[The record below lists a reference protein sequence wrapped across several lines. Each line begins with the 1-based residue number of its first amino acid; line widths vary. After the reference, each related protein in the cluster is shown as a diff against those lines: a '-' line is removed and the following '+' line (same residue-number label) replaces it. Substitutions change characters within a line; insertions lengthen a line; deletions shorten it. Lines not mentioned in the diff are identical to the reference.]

1 MQYVENMQ
9 YPNIGLWM
17 PKTKNGGYFVHAAVY
32 RKSSFR
38 CSEGVRLC
46 IALPR
51 FFLHRLLLCHN
62 SLQRFNCFDWQQKYT
77 AKLVVLAVSGGWV
90 GLKACSVIG
99 RECKLYDLVHC
110 AAQLSV
116 IVKLEL
122 LIGGDRDTSH
132 RWMQCSFSSSN

>member
-9 YPNIGLWM
+9 YPKIGLWM
-17 PKTKNGGYFVHAAVY
+17 PETKNEDYFFMQQCTE
-32 RKSSFR
+32 RPFR
-38 CSEGVRLC
+38 CLEGVRLC
-46 IALPR
+46 IALSR

-116 IVKLEL
+116 IVKLDL

-132 RWMQCSFSSSN
+132 RWMQSSFSSSN